1 MSAPELPQIVLKPR
15 KALPFF
21 SRHPWVF
28 QGAVD
33 WLVGDP
39 QPGDVV
45 DVIDDVERFV
55 ARGLFNPESQI
66 CVRLYSW
73 DEAVQL
79 DEAFWSQRLD
89 DAIALRRRLFGASQ
103 PDDRRMDAS
112 PVRPVEDSAE
122 HVAKTADGRGV
133 HPTGGRPF
141 ATDSACRLVFSE
153 ADGLSGLTVDRY
165 GDWLLVQVTSL
176 ALSKRLDLIVQL
188 LQSKLQPRGIW
199 LRTEKGIREAEGL
212 ELTDGLLWGEA
223 PPRPLVIREN
233 GVQFSLDVAEGQKT
247 GFFLDQRDNRRRV
260 AEFVRAA
267 TGCCFGLPPGTGNE
281 INDPTHPSSAS
292 VSHRVLDVCCYSG
305 GFALNC
311 LVNGGAS
318 HVTGVD
324 MSESA
329 LALARSN
336 AELNGV
342 ADRLT
347 LVKRDCFKALE
358 ELAAA
363 GERFDTVILDP
374 PKLARHRQGV
384 AAALRGYYSL
394 NRSAISLLKPG
405 GLLVTCSCSGHV
417 SHEMFLD
424 ALANAA
430 LHENR
435 RLQILETRGAAAD
448 HPTSVTCL
456 ETDYLKCYLCR
467 VV

>member
-1 MSAPELPQIVLKPR
+1 MPDLQSTQSDSSLPQPSKALPQIVLKPR

-55 ARGLFNPESQI
+55 ARGIFNPESQI

-89 DAIALRRRLFGASQ
+89 DAISLRRGLFGASQ

-112 PVRPVEDSAE
+112 SVRPVEDSAE
-122 HVAKTADGRGV
+122 HVAKTVDGRGV
-133 HPTGGRPF
+133 HPTGGRLF

-165 GDWLLVQVTSL
+165 GDWLMVQVTSL
-176 ALSKRLDLIVQL
+176 ALSKRLDVIVQL
-188 LQSKLQPRGIW
+188 LQTKLQPRGIW

-212 ELTDGLLWGEA
+212 ELADGLLWGEA
-223 PPRPLVIREN
+223 PPRPLFIREN

-260 AEFVRAA
+260 AEFVR
-267 TGCCFGLPPGTGNE
+267 G
-281 INDPTHPSSAS
+281 
-292 VSHRVLDVCCYSG
+292 HRVLDVCCYSG

-358 ELAAA
+358 ELAAT

-384 AAALRGYYSL
+384 EAALRGYYSL
-394 NRSAISLLKPG
+394 NRSALSLLKPG
-405 GLLVTCSCSGHV
+405 GILATCSCSGHV
-417 SHEMFLD
+417 SSEMFVNT
-424 ALANAA
+424 LAQAA

>member
-1 MSAPELPQIVLKPR
+1 MTSIILPQIVLKPR

-45 DVIDDVERFV
+45 DVIDDAERFV
-55 ARGLFNPESQI
+55 ARGIFNPASQI

-73 DEAVQL
+73 DETVPL

-89 DAIALRRRLFGASQ
+89 DAITLRVGLFGA
-103 PDDRRMDAS
+103 
-112 PVRPVEDSAE
+112 AE
-122 HVAKTADGRGV
+122 SSTS
-133 HPTGGRPF
+133 PF
-141 ATDSACRLVFSE
+141 APKFNSGEPGGVSPRTLPIDANSPGADAARLTQSHRTFTPDSACRLVFSE

-165 GDWLLVQVTSL
+165 GDWLLLQVTSL
-176 ALSKRLDLIVQL
+176 ALGKRLDLIVEL
-188 LQSKLQPRGIW
+188 LRSKLNPRGIW

-212 ELTDGLLWGEA
+212 ELADGLLWGEA
-223 PPRPLVIREN
+223 PPRPLIIREN
-233 GVQFSLDVAEGQKT
+233 GVQFQLDVAEGQKT

-260 AEFVRAA
+260 ADLVR
-267 TGCCFGLPPGTGNE
+267 G
-281 INDPTHPSSAS
+281 
-292 VSHRVLDVCCYSG
+292 HRVLDVCCYSG
-305 GFALNC
+305 GFSLNC

-329 LALARSN
+329 LALAQSN

-358 ELAAA
+358 EFAAA

-374 PKLARHRQGV
+374 PKLARHKQGIE
-384 AAALRGYYSL
+384 AALRGYYSL
-394 NRSAISLLKPG
+394 NRSALSILKQG
-405 GLLVTCSCSGHV
+405 GFLVTCSCSGQV
-417 SHEMFLD
+417 SHERFLD
-424 ALANAA
+424 AVAQAA

-456 ETDYLKCYLCR
+456 ESDYLKCYLCR
-467 VV
+467 VI

>member
-1 MSAPELPQIVLKPR
+1 MLDSSLPQIVLKPR

-33 WLVGDP
+33 WLVGEP
-39 QPGDVV
+39 QPGDMV
-45 DVIDDVERFV
+45 DVIDDAERFV
-55 ARGLFNPESQI
+55 ARGLFNPQSQI

-73 DEAVQL
+73 DEAVPL
-79 DEAFWSQRLD
+79 DESFWSQRLD
-89 DAIALRRRLFGASQ
+89 DAIALRCELFGVRRLGASSIRLG
-103 PDDRRMDAS
+103 DDPNAM
-112 PVRPVEDSAE
+112 
-122 HVAKTADGRGV
+122 TDGRGV
-133 HPTGGRPF
+133 HPTERRTF
-141 ATDSACRLVFSE
+141 EADSACRLVFSE

-165 GDWLLVQVTSL
+165 GDWLLLQVTSF
-176 ALSKRLDLIVQL
+176 ALSKQLDLIVQL
-188 LQSKLQPRGIW
+188 LQVKLQPRGIW

-223 PPRPLVIREN
+223 PPRPLLIREN

-260 AEFVRAA
+260 AD
-267 TGCCFGLPPGTGNE
+267 L
-281 INDPTHPSSAS
+281 
-292 VSHRVLDVCCYSG
+292 VSGHRVLDVCCYSG

-358 ELAAA
+358 EFVAA

-384 AAALRGYYSL
+384 EAALRGYYSL
-394 NRSAISLLKPG
+394 NRSALSVLQPAGFLA
-405 GLLVTCSCSGHV
+405 TCSCSGHV
-417 SHEMFLD
+417 SSEMFVD
-424 ALANAA
+424 TLAQAA

-435 RLQILETRGAAAD
+435 RLQILESRGAAAD

>member
-1 MSAPELPQIVLKPR
+1 MPEQPLSQIVLKPR

-45 DVIDDVERFV
+45 DVIDDAERFV
-55 ARGLFNPESQI
+55 ARGLFNPQSQI

-73 DEAVQL
+73 DETVPL

-89 DAIALRRRLFGASQ
+89 DAIALRRRLFGT
-103 PDDRRMDAS
+103 RRMDAS
-112 PVRPVEDSAE
+112 SVRLGDDSNE
-122 HVAKTADGRGV
+122 QTDGRSV
-133 HPTGGRPF
+133 HPTEELTF
-141 ATDSACRLVFSE
+141 SSDSACRLVFSE

-165 GDWLLVQVTSL
+165 GDWLLLQVTSF

-188 LQSKLQPRGIW
+188 LRSKLNPRGIW

-212 ELTDGLLWGEA
+212 ELTDGLLWGDA

-260 AEFVRAA
+260 ADLVR
-267 TGCCFGLPPGTGNE
+267 E
-281 INDPTHPSSAS
+281 
-292 VSHRVLDVCCYSG
+292 HRVLDVCCYSG

-329 LALARSN
+329 LALAQFN

-358 ELAAA
+358 EFAAA

-374 PKLARHRQGV
+374 PKLARHKQGV
-384 AAALRGYYSL
+384 EAALRGYYSL
-394 NRSAISLLKPG
+394 NRSALSILKPG
-405 GLLVTCSCSGHV
+405 GFLVTCSCSGHV

-424 ALANAA
+424 ALAQAA

-435 RLQILETRGAAAD
+435 RLQILEARGAAAD
-448 HPTSVTCL
+448 HPTSITCL
-456 ETDYLKCYLCR
+456 ESDYLKCYLCR

>member
-1 MSAPELPQIVLKPR
+1 MSAPSLPQIVLKPR

-33 WLVGDP
+33 WLVGEP

-45 DVIDDVERFV
+45 DVIDDAERFV
-55 ARGLFNPESQI
+55 ARGLFNPQSQI

-73 DEAVQL
+73 DEAVPL

-89 DAIALRRRLFGASQ
+89 DAIALRRGLFGEF
-103 PDDRRMDAS
+103 P
-112 PVRPVEDSAE
+112 P
-122 HVAKTADGRGV
+122 
-133 HPTGGRPF
+133 
-141 ATDSACRLVFSE
+141 DSACRLVFSE

-165 GDWLLVQVTSL
+165 GDWLMVQVTSL

-188 LQSKLQPRGIW
+188 LQTKLQPRGIW

-212 ELTDGLLWGEA
+212 ELADGLLWGEA

-260 AEFVRAA
+260 ADFVR
-267 TGCCFGLPPGTGNE
+267 G
-281 INDPTHPSSAS
+281 
-292 VSHRVLDVCCYSG
+292 HRVLDVCCYSG
-305 GFALNC
+305 GFALYC

-358 ELAAA
+358 EFAAA

-384 AAALRGYYSL
+384 EAALRGYYSL
-394 NRSAISLLKPG
+394 NRSALSLLKPG
-405 GLLVTCSCSGHV
+405 GFLATCSCSGHV
-417 SHEMFLD
+417 SSEMFVD
-424 ALANAA
+424 TLAQAA

-435 RLQILETRGAAAD
+435 RLQILESRGAAAD

>member
-1 MSAPELPQIVLKPR
+1 MPELQQNQLDLPLPQIVLKPR

-33 WLVGDP
+33 WLVGEP

-45 DVIDDVERFV
+45 DVIDDAERFV

-73 DEAVQL
+73 DESIPL

-89 DAIALRRRLFGASQ
+89 DAIALRRALFGEFTS
-103 PDDRRMDAS
+103 D
-112 PVRPVEDSAE
+112 
-122 HVAKTADGRGV
+122 
-133 HPTGGRPF
+133 F
-141 ATDSACRLVFSE
+141 ACRLVFSE

-165 GDWLLVQVTSL
+165 GDWLMVQVTSL
-176 ALSKRLDLIVQL
+176 ALSKRLDRIVQL
-188 LQSKLQPRGIW
+188 LQAKLQPRGIW

-212 ELTDGLLWGEA
+212 ELADGLLWGEA

-233 GVQFSLDVAEGQKT
+233 GVQFGLDVAEGQKT

-260 AEFVRAA
+260 AEFVR
-267 TGCCFGLPPGTGNE
+267 G
-281 INDPTHPSSAS
+281 
-292 VSHRVLDVCCYSG
+292 HRVLDVCCYSA

-336 AELNGV
+336 AERNGV

-358 ELAAA
+358 EFAAA

-374 PKLARHRQGV
+374 PKLARHRQGIE
-384 AAALRGYYSL
+384 AALRGYYSL
-394 NRSAISLLKPG
+394 NRSALSLLKPG

-417 SHEMFLD
+417 SGEMFVD
-424 ALANAA
+424 TLAQAA

-435 RLQILETRGAAAD
+435 RLQILESRGAAAD

>member
-73 DEAVQL
+73 DEAVPL

-89 DAIALRRRLFGASQ
+89 DAIALRRGLIGVFG
-103 PDDRRMDAS
+103 P
-112 PVRPVEDSAE
+112 
-122 HVAKTADGRGV
+122 
-133 HPTGGRPF
+133 
-141 ATDSACRLVFSE
+141 DSACRLVFSE

-165 GDWLLVQVTSL
+165 GDWLMVQVTSL

-188 LQSKLQPRGIW
+188 LQTKLQPRGIW

-260 AEFVRAA
+260 AEFAR
-267 TGCCFGLPPGTGNE
+267 G
-281 INDPTHPSSAS
+281 
-292 VSHRVLDVCCYSG
+292 HRVLDVCCYSG

-324 MSESA
+324 MSDSA

-358 ELAAA
+358 EFATA
-363 GERFDTVILDP
+363 GERFDIVILDP

-384 AAALRGYYSL
+384 DAALRGYYSL
-394 NRSAISLLKPG
+394 NRSALSLLKPG
-405 GLLVTCSCSGHV
+405 GILATCSCSGHV
-417 SHEMFLD
+417 SSEMFVNT
-424 ALANAA
+424 LAQAA

-456 ETDYLKCYLCR
+456 ETNYLKCYLCR